1 MNVPNKFVK
10 ILSEEDYT
18 KLVEN
23 QQKSDNFRVRNRS
36 HAILLSF
43 EKYSIDEIA
52 RICGVHRNA
61 VSRWINRWNE
71 SGLTGLG
78 DVEKKGRPPILSLE
92 EQAKTVEIAMRNPKF
107 PHRQLSQIKAVTGK
121 TISAY
126 TLKRVI
132 KKRLDLE
139 KNQVGI
145 VETHRRA

>member
-10 ILSEEDYT
+10 ILSEEDYI

-23 QQKSDNFRVRNRS
+23 HQKSENFRVRNRS

-43 EKYSIDEIA
+43 EKYPIDEIA
-52 RICGVHRNA
+52 TICGVHRNA

-71 SGLTGLG
+71 CGLKGLR
-78 DVEKKGRPPILSLE
+78 DVEKNGRPPILTLE
-92 EQAKTVEIAMRNPKF
+92 EQARTVEIALENPKF
-107 PHRQLSQIKAVTGK
+107 PHRQLSRIKAETGK
-121 TISAY
+121 TISRY

-145 VETHRRA
+145 VETHR

>member
-23 QQKSDNFRVRNRS
+23 QQKSENFRVRNRS
-36 HAILLSF
+36 QAILLSF

-52 RICGVHRNA
+52 AICGVHRNA
-61 VSRWINRWNE
+61 ISRWINRWNE
-71 SGLTGLG
+71 FGLKGLS
-78 DVEKKGRPPILSLE
+78 DVEKNGRPPILTLE
-92 EQAKTVEIAMRNPKF
+92 EQAKTVEIAMQNPKF
-107 PHRQLSQIKAVTGK
+107 PHRQLSQIKAETGK
-121 TISAY
+121 TISSY

-145 VETHRRA
+145 VETHQCR

>member
-23 QQKSDNFRVRNRS
+23 HRKSENFRVRNRS

-43 EKYSIDEIA
+43 EKHSIDEIA
-52 RICGVHRNA
+52 AICGVHRNA

-71 SGLTGLG
+71 FGLKGLS
-78 DVEKKGRPPILSLE
+78 DVEKNGRPPILTLE
-92 EQAKTVEIAMRNPKF
+92 EQVKTVAIALENPKF
-107 PHRQLSQIKAVTGK
+107 PHRQLQRIKVETGK
-121 TISAY
+121 KISAY
-126 TLKRVI
+126 TLKRVL

-139 KNQVGI
+139 KDQVGI
-145 VETHRRA
+145 METHR

>member
-23 QQKSDNFRVRNRS
+23 QQKSENFRVRNRS

-43 EKYSIDEIA
+43 QKYPIDEIA
-52 RICGVHRNA
+52 KICGVHRNA

-71 SGLTGLG
+71 CGLKGVP
-78 DVEKKGRPPILSLE
+78 DVEKTGRPPILNLD
-92 EQAKTVEIAMRNPKF
+92 EQARTVEIALENPKF
-107 PHRQLSQIKAVTGK
+107 PHRQLSRIKAETGK
-121 TISAY
+121 TISSY
-126 TLKRVI
+126 TLKRMI

-139 KNQVGI
+139 KNQVGV
-145 VETHRRA
+145 VETHQ

>member
-1 MNVPNKFVK
+1 MNVPNKFIK
-10 ILSEEDYT
+10 ILSEEDYI

-23 QQKSDNFRVRNRS
+23 QQKSENFRVRNRS

-52 RICGVHRNA
+52 RICGVHRNT
-61 VSRWINRWNE
+61 VSRWIERWNE
-71 SGLTGLG
+71 GGWQGLG
-78 DVEKKGRPPILSLE
+78 DVEKNGRPPILTLE
-92 EQAKTVEIAMRNPKF
+92 EQARTVEIALENPKF
-107 PHRQLSQIKAVTGK
+107 PHRQLSRIKAETGK

-145 VETHRRA
+145 VETDRRR